1 MKTLVLAADG
11 SRARLF
17 VHWNVHNFEQISSWD
32 SPQARHLPGETNSD
46 KHGSFGGN
54 AYDAEVDAQRHAQ
67 QLFAKELMHDV
78 KQKEKDFERIVI
90 AAPPKFLGELRS
102 HLTPAINQKLSTL
115 TRDFTHLKPQE
126 VHQRLMEAETVTL

>member
-17 VHWNVHNFEQISSWD
+17 VHLNAHDFEQITAWD

-46 KHGSFGGN
+46 KSGSFGGS
-54 AYDAEVDAQRHAQ
+54 AYNSEVDAQTHAQ
-67 QLFAKELMHDV
+67 KQFAKELIQDI

-90 AAPPKFLGELRS
+90 AAPPKFLGHLRS
-102 HLTPAINQKLSTL
+102 QLTPAITKKLSTL

-126 VHQRLMEAETVTL
+126 IHQRLMEAETVAL